1 MNSFSNTEVAFKLK
15 TEKDLEKAK
24 FLFSCIQ
31 KPFVT
36 RMGVSFLN
44 TVIKW
49 DMPFIKKAVKN
60 TLFHQFCGGETMQ
73 ECIPVVEKMY
83 NLGVSSILDY
93 SVEGK
98 VEEATFDRTFQEII
112 HIINFSVGNPAIPFV
127 VFKPTGFGR
136 LELYEKVGAKKSLT
150 EKEQEEWK
158 RVLNRYYKVCEL
170 CHEKGV
176 TVMIDAEESWMQDAV
191 DDLTEE
197 LMRKFNTEKCI
208 VCGTIQMYRTGRLEF
223 LKSQFEKAK
232 EGNYLIGFKIV
243 RGAYM
248 EKERERAQEKGYP
261 SPIQPDKEST
271 DKQYD
276 DSMKFMVENNDII
289 SLYAGTHNEKS
300 CEYLMGL
307 MSQNSIDKNFHKVWF
322 GQLYGMSD
330 NISFNLGAQGYNI
343 AKYLP
348 YGPVVDVVPYLT
360 RRAEENTSVAG
371 QTGRELSYIQREINR
386 RKG

>member
-1 MNSFSNTEVAFKLK
+1 MNPFSDTEVAFKLK
-15 TEKDLEKAK
+15 SDKDLKKAK

-31 KPFVT
+31 SPTVT
-36 RMGVSFLN
+36 KMGVSLLN

-49 DMPFIKKAVKN
+49 DLPFVKSTVKS
-60 TLFHQFCGGETMQ
+60 TLFNHFCGGETMQ
-73 ECIPVVEKMY
+73 ECIPVVEKMHQ
-83 NLGVSSILDY
+83 LGVSSILDY

-98 VEEATFDRTFQEII
+98 VEEETFNRTFNETINNV
-112 HIINFSVGNPAIPFV
+112 NFSVGNSAIPFV

-136 LELYEKVGAKKSLT
+136 LELYEKIGSKQTLSP
-150 EKEQEEWK
+150 EEQKEWE
-158 RVLNRYYKVCEL
+158 RVVERYYKVAEL
-170 CHEKGV
+170 CYEKDV
-176 TVMIDAEESWMQDAV
+176 TFMIDAEESWMQDAV

-197 LMRKFNTEKCI
+197 LMKKFNTKRCI

-232 EGNYLIGFKIV
+232 QGGYFIGFKIV

-276 DSMKFMVENNDII
+276 DSVKFMIENNDII
-289 SLYAGTHNEKS
+289 SLYAGTHNEIS
-300 CEYLMGL
+300 CTTIMELL
-307 MSQNSIDKNFHKVWF
+307 KEKHIENNFHKVWF

-330 NISFNLGAQGYNI
+330 NISFKLGKDGYNI

-348 YGPVVDVVPYLT
+348 YGPVADVVPYLT

-371 QTGRELSYIQREINR
+371 QTGRELSYIQKELQR
-386 RKG
+386 RNK